1 LHLLIL
7 DAAGGLAIKKRNGS
21 GHWGKFEKR
30 SKTVSGAGI
39 SRNPSG
45 CKTEMRPIGRWMG
58 SGFGGTPN
66 TARWTRALAKTQSK
80 TLDFGCE
87 SAMLV
92 RLFTPCEI

>member
-30 SKTVSGAGI
+30 LKTVSGAGI

-45 CKTEMRPIGRWMG
+45 CKTEMRPILQVDGKWVRRDAEH
-58 SGFGGTPN
+58 GTRDAG
-66 TARWTRALAKTQSK
+66 ARQDPK
-80 TLDFGCE
+80 
-87 SAMLV
+87 
-92 RLFTPCEI
+92 